1 METLGVWA
9 KIFSLFLLEFL
20 ITYGEEHYDRS
31 QVRVWSQEPGRLSP
45 HPGSLA
51 CKLFI

>member
-20 ITYGEEHYDRS
+20 ITYGEEHYDL
-31 QVRVWSQEPGRLSP
+31 VGR
-45 HPGSLA
+45 
-51 CKLFI
+51 